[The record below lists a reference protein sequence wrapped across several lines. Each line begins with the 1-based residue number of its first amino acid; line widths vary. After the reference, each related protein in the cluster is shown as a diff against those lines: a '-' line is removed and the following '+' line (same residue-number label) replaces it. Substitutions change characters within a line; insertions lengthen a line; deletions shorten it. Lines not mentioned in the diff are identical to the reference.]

1 VLSHARRL
9 LALALIAGTLSIT
22 AASPAFAATASAA
35 TVTHYTASYTCSCF
49 GTFTIDG
56 VHVTNKRFPGGDSG
70 GGDAIGGRDNFSGT
84 VSQPP
89 AEETTW
95 KFANAGEWC
104 SDYDSQCTADWSVT
118 FEPDGSLSGWAA
130 YPNS

>member
-1 VLSHARRL
+1 VLSQARRL
-9 LALALIAGTLSIT
+9 LALAVITGTLSIT
-22 AASPAFAATASAA
+22 AASPAFAAAGSAA
-35 TVTHYTASYTCSCF
+35 TVTHYTASYTCPCF

-56 VHVTNKRFPGGDSG
+56 VHVTNQHFLGSDSG

-89 AEETTW
+89 GEETTW
-95 KFANAGEWC
+95 NFANAGEWC
-104 SDYDSQCTADWSVT
+104 SDYDSQCTVDWSVT
-118 FEPDGSLSGWAA
+118 FEPDGSLSGWAI